1 MHNDD
6 VVDIISGLIIFLGGL
21 ILGAFL
27 VAMVAMVA
35 LVRAFVLIRLWAW
48 FIVPTFQLPL
58 LNYPYAIGLSLVI
71 GLFTIGIKTEEGKK
85 IWVYAILGPFLTLF
99 MGWVVKMFI

>member
-6 VVDIISGLIIFLGGL
+6 VVDIINGLIIFLGGI
-21 ILGAFL
+21 ILGL
-27 VAMVAMVA
+27 LLVAMVA

-71 GLFTIGIKTEEGKK
+71 GLFTIGAKTEEGKK
-85 IWVYAILGPFLTLF
+85 LWFYAILGPFLTLF
-99 MGWVVKMFI
+99 MGWIVKMFI

>member
-6 VVDIISGLIIFLGGL
+6 VVDIINGLIIFLGGI
-21 ILGAFL
+21 ILGL
-27 VAMVAMVA
+27 LLVAMVA

-48 FIVPTFQLPL
+48 FIVPTFQLPI

-85 IWVYAILGPFLTLF
+85 ILVYAILGPFLTLF

>member
-6 VVDIISGLIIFLGGL
+6 VVDIINGLIIFLCGI
-21 ILGAFL
+21 ILGL
-27 VAMVAMVA
+27 LLVAMVA

-48 FIVPTFQLPL
+48 FIVPTFQLPI

-99 MGWVVKMFI
+99 MGWIVKMFI